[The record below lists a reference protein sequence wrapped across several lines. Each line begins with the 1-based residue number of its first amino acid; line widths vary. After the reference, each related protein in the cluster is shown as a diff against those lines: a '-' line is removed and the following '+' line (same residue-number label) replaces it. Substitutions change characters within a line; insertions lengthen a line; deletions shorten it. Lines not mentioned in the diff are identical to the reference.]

1 MSGSGTQLA
10 GKVALVSGGGT
21 GIGAATAARFRAEG
35 AEVVVMGRRREP
47 LDEVAAATGAVAFV
61 GDAGVTADAR
71 GAVAF
76 AVERFGGLDI
86 LVPNAGAPM
95 RGGAADLDDDAWHAA
110 IHANLATVYV
120 LCREALPS
128 IIDRR
133 GNIVIVSSLAGIVAP
148 PTLVGYI
155 TTKHALTGFT
165 KSMARDYGPLGVRV
179 NSVNPG
185 WVRTA
190 MGDEAM
196 DGISAMSGI
205 TRDEAYRLVT
215 KNVPLRRPAE
225 PEEIAS
231 ICLFLAS
238 AESSIITGAV
248 IMADAG
254 ASVVDIA
261 MIDVGPT
268 GG

>member
-1 MSGSGTQLA
+1 MAGRLA
-10 GKVALVSGGGT
+10 GKVALISGGGT
-21 GIGAATAARFRAEG
+21 GIGAATAARFRREG

-47 LDEVAAATGAVAFV
+47 LEEIAAATGAALFV
-61 GDAGVTADAR
+61 GDAGLTADAR

-76 AVERFGGLDI
+76 TNERFGGLDV
-86 LVPNAGAPM
+86 LVPNAGAPL
-95 RGGAADLDDDAWHAA
+95 RGGVADLSDDEWHAS

-128 IIDRR
+128 ILARR
-133 GNIVIVSSLAGIVAP
+133 GNIVIVSSLAGVVAP
-148 PTLVGYI
+148 PTLAGYI
-155 TTKHALTGFT
+155 TTKHALTGLT
-165 KSMARDYGPLGVRV
+165 RSMAGDYGPQGVRV

-196 DGISAMSGI
+196 DGISAMTGI
-205 TRDEAYRLVT
+205 SREEAYRLVT

-225 PEEIAS
+225 PEEIAD

-238 AESSIITGAV
+238 DEASIVTGAV
-248 IMADAG
+248 VMADAG
-254 ASVVDIA
+254 ASNVDVA
-261 MIDVGPT
+261 MIDLGPT

>member
-1 MSGSGTQLA
+1 MR
-10 GKVALVSGGGT
+10 V
-21 GIGAATAARFRAEG
+21 AAR
-35 AEVVVMGRRREP
+35 P
-47 LDEVAAATGAVAFV
+47 TS
-61 GDAGVTADAR
+61 TTTT
-71 GAVAF
+71 
-76 AVERFGGLDI
+76 
-86 LVPNAGAPM
+86 
-95 RGGAADLDDDAWHAA
+95 WHAS

-128 IIDRR
+128 IIERR
-133 GNIVIVSSLAGIVAP
+133 GNIVIVSSLAGVVAP

-155 TTKHALTGFT
+155 TCKHALTGFT

-196 DGISAMSGI
+196 DGIGAMQGI
-205 TRDEAYRLVT
+205 TRDDAYRLVT
-215 KNVPLRRPAE
+215 KNSPLRRPAE

-238 AESSIITGAV
+238 SESSIITGAIV
-248 IMADAG
+248 MADAG
-254 ASVVDIA
+254 ASVVDVA